1 VVQIAG
7 WVQESPASFSACRAD
22 ASENPTKPGFL
33 GWHNG
38 CTALAR
44 RTRKDPEGAMDN
56 SLLVSLSQ
64 QLAAYRAMDVIAN
77 NLANVSTPGFKREA
91 AKFEEY
97 VTHTRPAEGQ
107 NGTQAVSFVKDA
119 GVMRD
124 VSQGNVEQTGAPYD
138 VAIAGKGYFA
148 VQTPAG
154 LRYTRDGHF
163 SLDNNGNLVTTQ
175 GYQVQGDGG
184 AITITPNDGDI
195 NIAPDGT
202 ISSVVRGVGNQI
214 AKLKVVDFA
223 DPSAMT
229 KQGANLLSTGQA
241 PTAPA
246 SANLRQGALEASN
259 VQPVIEISHMIEV
272 MRAYEATATLSKS
285 QEDMMR
291 QAIDKLG
298 QMPT

>member
-1 VVQIAG
+1 
-7 WVQESPASFSACRAD
+7 
-22 ASENPTKPGFL
+22 
-33 GWHNG
+33 
-38 CTALAR
+38 
-44 RTRKDPEGAMDN
+44 MDN

-77 NLANVSTPGFKREA
+77 NLANASTPGFKREA

-107 NGTQAVSFVKDA
+107 KGSQSLSFVKDA
-119 GVMRD
+119 GILRD
-124 VSQGNVEQTGAPYD
+124 SSQGTVEQTGATYD
-138 VAIAGKGYFA
+138 VALAGKGFFS

-154 LRYTRDGHF
+154 MRYTRDGHF
-163 SLDNNGNLVTTQ
+163 SLDANGNLVTSQ
-175 GYQVQGDGG
+175 GFQVQGDGG

-202 ISSVVRGVGNQI
+202 ISSVVNGVGNQL

-223 DPSAMT
+223 DTRAMT
-229 KQGANLLSTGQA
+229 KEGANLYATTQTAKA
-241 PTAPA
+241 PDTVTM
-246 SANLRQGALEASN
+246 RQGALEASN
-259 VQPVIEISHMIEV
+259 VQPVVEISKMIEV

-291 QAIDKLG
+291 QAIDRLG
-298 QMPT
+298 QMPA

>member
-1 VVQIAG
+1 
-7 WVQESPASFSACRAD
+7 
-22 ASENPTKPGFL
+22 
-33 GWHNG
+33 
-38 CTALAR
+38 
-44 RTRKDPEGAMDN
+44 MDN

-97 VTHTRPAEGQ
+97 VAMMRPAEGQ
-107 NGTQAVSFVKDA
+107 KGMQSVSFVKDA
-119 GVMRD
+119 GVIRD
-124 VSQGNVEQTGAPYD
+124 AGQGNVEQTGATYD
-138 VAIAGKGYFA
+138 LAINGKGYFA
-148 VQTPAG
+148 IQTPAG

-163 SLDNNGNLVTTQ
+163 SLDGNGNLVTSQ

-202 ISSVVRGVGNQI
+202 ISSVVNGVGNQLGKI
-214 AKLKVVDFA
+214 KVVDFA
-223 DPSAMT
+223 DDKLLV
-229 KQGANLLSTGQA
+229 KQGGNLYSTNQG

-246 SANLRQGALEASN
+246 NVNIRQGALESSN
-259 VQPVIEISHMIEV
+259 VQPVIEISKMIEV
-272 MRAYEATATLSKS
+272 MRAYEATANLSKS

-291 QAIDKLG
+291 QAIERLG
-298 QMPT
+298 QTPN